1 MDLGL
6 IFNSLQHSAG
16 PLAVGGEAESRGCWC
31 RGGCGGG
38 DEDDEEDES
47 GCGWLALAGWLTR
60 WLGGR
65 WLAAWLA
72 RWLGGWQ
79 LLLAGWLARWLAVLA
94 DEADE
99 EDDG

>member
-31 RGGCGGG
+31 RGGCGGVMRMMRRM
-38 DEDDEEDES
+38 S
-47 GCGWLALAGWLTR
+47 LALAGWLTR

-79 LLLAGWLARWLAVLA
+79 LLLAG
-94 DEADE
+94 
-99 EDDG
+99 

>member
-1 MDLGL
+1 MRMMRRM
-6 IFNSLQHSAG
+6 S
-16 PLAVGGEAESRGCWC
+16 LAV
-31 RGGCGGG
+31 
-38 DEDDEEDES
+38 
-47 GCGWLALAGWLTR
+47 AGWLTR

-79 LLLAGWLARWLAVLA
+79 LLLAGWLAVLA